1 MILSWRGE
9 KMSRKSE
16 KTKEI
21 HYEGK
26 YVYCIIEGGEKQ
38 NFGKIGIDGTT
49 VYTIP
54 CNDVSAVVSD
64 TPLREYEPSEANA
77 LAHEKVVEHVLQ
89 KHTVLPLGF
98 NNIFINENR
107 VKWLL
112 TKFYRTF
119 RIYLKKLEGKVEM
132 GVKVFYDLETAK
144 RDIENTND
152 EIKELKEALASKHL
166 KKDRFSREKLVT
178 AVTRKFVEEV
188 SKKAYEYGVR
198 IYEVLGKVAVDS
210 RLMKRI
216 SDDMIMNGTFLVN
229 RDKMREFEKTLET
242 LRREH
247 ENHGLRFQYS
257 GPWPPYNFA
266 HLQIGNT

>member
-1 MILSWRGE
+1 MP
-9 KMSRKSE
+9 RKSK
-16 KTKEI
+16 KTREV
-21 HYEGK
+21 HYESR

-54 CNDVSAVVSD
+54 YNNISAVVSD

-77 LAHEKVVEHVLQ
+77 MAHEKVVEHVMQ

-98 NNIFINENR
+98 GNIFINENR

-112 TKFYRTF
+112 TRFYRTS
-119 RIYLKKLEGKVEM
+119 RIYLKKLDGKVEM
-132 GVKVFYDLETAK
+132 GVKVFYDLETAR

-152 EIKELKEALASKHL
+152 EIKKLKEAMASARL
-166 KKDRFSREKLVT
+166 KQNQFSREKLVT
-178 AVTRKFVEEV
+178 ATTRKFAEEV

-198 IYEVLGKVAVDS
+198 IYEALGKVAVDS

-229 RDKMREFEKTLET
+229 KDKMAQFEKTLET
-242 LRREH
+242 LNKEY
-247 ENHGLRFQYS
+247 EKQGLKFQHS

-266 HLQIGNT
+266 HIRIGNT